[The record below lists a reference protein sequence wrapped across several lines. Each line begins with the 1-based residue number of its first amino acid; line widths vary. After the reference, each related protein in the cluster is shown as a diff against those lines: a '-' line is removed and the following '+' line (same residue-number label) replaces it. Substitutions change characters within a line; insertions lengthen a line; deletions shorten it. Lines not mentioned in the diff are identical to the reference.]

1 MGQGGEVRGREGGVI
16 RRCAGATFHK
26 FRCAIVSLH
35 DWFGGYSNART
46 GRAYLMAMSKAIA
59 GLIGPTLV
67 AIAAGMLLNLGSFPA
82 IAEQVS
88 RDPALI
94 LVSGILLFVAGLAI
108 VRAHNLW
115 TDGWPVLVTILAWL
129 AILGGLV
136 RILFPTRLAALAAG
150 LGQSTGLIATAAVV
164 LLALGAF
171 LSFKGYSRD

>member
-1 MGQGGEVRGREGGVI
+1 M
-16 RRCAGATFHK
+16 AT
-26 FRCAIVSLH
+26 
-35 DWFGGYSNART
+35 
-46 GRAYLMAMSKAIA
+46 SKTIA

-115 TDGWPVLVTILAWL
+115 TGGWPVLVTLLGWL
-129 AILGGLV
+129 AVLGGLV
-136 RILFPTRLAALAAG
+136 RILFPTQLAALAAG
-150 LGQSTGLIATAAVV
+150 LGQSTGLIVTAAVS
-164 LLALGAF
+164 LLVLGAF